1 MFPSFRKVSPPA
13 RCSGQALWHPSMP
26 ASSKPVGMAG
36 SILLLVALLL
46 VLLPAAVLRAQT
58 GATADPPT
66 IHVVAA
72 GETLSEIAKA
82 YGVTLADLMAEN
94 GITDPDSIIIGQE
107 LQLPAAVQPQP
118 TAAQLSIHVVQAGE
132 TLSEI
137 AKQYGVSLTRLMLVN
152 GIQNADAVYA
162 GQELTIPRPASAE
175 RAAAAEAVETLV
187 AAVDTPPDRAT
198 ATPTPPAAQ
207 ATAVITA
214 PVTGVDNEPAD
225 ATAEPATPT
234 ATDPT
239 VTPDADTS
247 AAVTTDSAPVA
258 PMARIASL
266 NQRYQVRSGDTFARI
281 ALRLGV
287 DAEALRRLNRLSS
300 DDLTNL
306 RAGQEL
312 LLPATGTDLQ
322 VRKPAQTYVV
332 QPGDSLGSI
341 ANQFELTL
349 ADLLAANG
357 IADPNLLAVG
367 QQLTIPAPSAA
378 AEDDAPVR
386 VGPQRSGFYYYT
398 VQPGETTSELAQ
410 AFNTSQLAI
419 LEYNGLPDEETVYAG
434 LEIRIPYGPPVLPQR
449 RPPVPASGTSFLV
462 SLSRQACWLFAG
474 DRVVYSWNCS
484 TGYGEW
490 ITRVGS
496 FAVQS
501 KIEMAQSSAYRLDMP
516 YWLGIYNVGDYE
528 NGIHG
533 LPVEWDTGEKIW
545 ERLIGEPATF
555 GCAMLDDRDAVVL
568 FTLAYIGMPV
578 HIIN

>member
-1 MFPSFRKVSPPA
+1 MFPSFRKVMPPIRRPASA
-13 RCSGQALWHPSMP
+13 RCPQAVAYAPPLRN
-26 ASSKPVGMAG
+26 AG
-36 SILLLVALLL
+36 SGWLLVILLA
-46 VLLPAAVLRAQT
+46 VLLPTAAGRAQSAPT
-58 GATADPPT
+58 PAPPV

-72 GETLSEIAKA
+72 GETLSEIAQA
-82 YGVTLADLMAEN
+82 YGVTLTALMAEN
-94 GITDPDSIIIGQE
+94 GITDPDSIVIGQE
-107 LQLPAAVQPQP
+107 LQLPAAQAQP
-118 TAAQLSIHVVQAGE
+118 TPSALAGHVVQAGE

-162 GQELTIPRPASAE
+162 GQELTIPRPADAE

-187 AAVDTPPDRAT
+187 GAADPTTERAT
-198 ATPTPPAAQ
+198 ATPTP
-207 ATAVITA
+207 TAETVVPA
-214 PVTGVDNEPAD
+214 PVTPTAAIAVAD
-225 ATAEPATPT
+225 DVPAEPGLEADTT
-234 ATDPT
+234 
-239 VTPDADTS
+239 DADTTD
-247 AAVTTDSAPVA
+247 ADTTGAETVA
-258 PMARIASL
+258 PIVRIASL

-287 DAEALRRLNRLSS
+287 DAEALRRLNRLRS
-300 DDLTNL
+300 DELANL
-306 RAGQEL
+306 RVGQEL
-312 LLPATGTDLQ
+312 LLPATGSDLQ
-322 VRKPAQTYVV
+322 VRKAAQTYEV

-341 ANQFELTL
+341 ANQFDLTL
-349 ADLLAANG
+349 ADLLTANG
-357 IADPNLLAVG
+357 IADPNLIAVG

-378 AEDDAPVR
+378 AEEQVPVV

-398 VQPGETTSELAQ
+398 VQRGETTSELAK

-419 LEYNGLPDEETVYAG
+419 LEYNGLPDEETIYAG
-434 LEIRIPYGPPVLPQR
+434 LEIRIPYGPPVLPQK

-474 DRVVYSWNCS
+474 DRVVYAWNCS

-516 YWLGIYNVGDYE
+516 YWLGIYNVGNYE

-533 LPVEWDTGEKIW
+533 LPIEWDTGEKIW

-568 FTLAYIGMPV
+568 FNLAYIGMPV